1 MPWQKAVLILE
12 VKYDIH
18 TGATFFEP
26 EQGPSEG
33 KLLEE
38 FFRMLAAPY
47 RFFSI
52 RTPAEMGV
60 LISRYPAKY
69 IHISAHGVV
78 DSPTGKLGIEFP
90 FNMKHIVYEIGEA
103 DDLVETVEELEMHRL
118 YGYLKNKVVF
128 ASACML
134 GKEQFAKDFIQR
146 SQCELFI
153 GAIYRAYWYDLAIFS
168 QLFYTGIFRENKN
181 ALQAVKDAK
190 KHYPKTFRGKHF
202 IKVWKPPVQK
212 ISKTRE
218 DDGLQ

>member
-12 VKYDIH
+12 VNYDIYP
-18 TGATFFEP
+18 GGGFFEE

-47 RFFSI
+47 RCFSI

-78 DSPTGKLGIEFP
+78 DRPTGKLGIEFP
-90 FNMKHIVYEIGEA
+90 FNMKHIVYEVGKE
-103 DDLVETVEELEMHRL
+103 DDLVETVEELELHRL
-118 YGYLKNKVVF
+118 YGYLKNRVVF

-134 GKEQFAKDFIQR
+134 GKEQFAREFVEK

-153 GAIYRAYWYDLAIFS
+153 GANYRAYWYDLAIFS
-168 QLFYTGIFRENKN
+168 QLFYTAIFRQNKN
-181 ALQAVKDAK
+181 ARQAVRSAK
-190 KHYPKTFRGKHF
+190 RHYPRKFRGKHF
-202 IKVWKPPVQK
+202 IEVWKPAVK
-212 ISKTRE
+212 KVVKKV
-218 DDGLQ
+218 